1 MAPVV
6 IVDSLGCGL
15 WTVTVDSYSGGLSV
29 EWTVNCGQLL
39 WWTIC
44 GVDCG
49 GLWTV
54 VGYYLL
60 SVELSLLWTFLV
72 VSYCGLYVDCSYCGL
87 WLL

>member
-29 EWTVNCGQLL
+29 EWTVDCEL
-39 WWTIC
+39 WTVTV
-44 GVDCG
+44 VDYLWS
-49 GLWTV
+49 GLWWTV

-72 VSYCGLYVDCSYCGL
+72 VSYCGLYIDCSYCGGPL
-87 WLL
+87 

>member
-29 EWTVNCGQLL
+29 EWTV
-39 WWTIC
+39 
-44 GVDCG
+44 VDCG

-72 VSYCGLYVDCSYCGL
+72 VSVCI
-87 WLL
+87 